1 MTRVLL
7 AGGGTAG
14 HVNPLLAI
22 AHELI
27 AQGRC
32 EASEILVLGTAQGLE
47 SRLVPEAGLTLATVA
62 RLPFPRRLSL
72 YALAFWPR
80 FALATLQVVGI
91 IVKNR
96 VEIVAGF
103 GGYACA
109 PAYVAAWLT
118 RTPCVIHEAN
128 SVAGFANRLGAR
140 LSPHVAIT
148 FSSTDLPGAH
158 RIGMPLARSITHPE
172 QAPSPAEARAHFGL
186 LPQKKTLVVTGGSQG
201 ARSVNATIE
210 ASLGDLLATGWQ
222 VLHIV
227 GAKNDVLENPP
238 KGYVALSYCDRMELA
253 FGAATAMV
261 SRAGAATVSE
271 ISLLGIP
278 AIFVPYPVGNGE
290 QEKNARGSVDAGA
303 ALMVRDADFTPR
315 YVLEKMLPLLG
326 DDTALAKMAHSAQ
339 DLGDRDASGDFV
351 QMMLEAL
358 GGVGEKE

>member
-22 AHELI
+22 ADELMV
-27 AQGRC
+27 QGQC
-32 EASEILVLGTAQGLE
+32 AASEILVLGTTEGLE
-47 SRLVPEAGLTLATVA
+47 SRLVPAAGLTLVTVA

-80 FALATLQVVGI
+80 FVIATFQVVRMI
-91 IVKNR
+91 LRNR

-118 RTPCVIHEAN
+118 RTPSVIHEAN

-140 LSPHVAIT
+140 LSPHVATT
-148 FSSTDLPGAH
+148 FASTDLPGAK
-158 RIGMPLARSITHPE
+158 RIGMPLSRSITHPE
-172 QAPSPAEARAHFGL
+172 LTPSPADARAHFGL
-186 LPQKKTLVVTGGSQG
+186 SPQKKTLVITGGSQG
-201 ARSVNATIE
+201 ARSINATID
-210 ASLGDLLATGWQ
+210 AGLADLLATGWQ
-222 VLHIV
+222 LLHIV
-227 GAKNDVLENPP
+227 GARNDVPKKPP
-238 KGYVALSYCDRMELA
+238 KGYVGLSYCDRMDLA
-253 FGAATAMV
+253 FAAATAMV

-303 ALMVRDADFTPR
+303 ALLVRDADFTPR
-315 YVLEKMLPLLG
+315 YVLEKMVPLLG
-326 DDTALAKMAHSAQ
+326 DDKALAKMARSAK
-339 DLGDRDASGDFV
+339 DLGDRDSSGDFV
-351 QMMLEAL
+351 RMMLEAL
-358 GGVGEKE
+358 GRVEEKE